1 MEEMKRLQISLRSDV
16 LEKLDVFALEAG
28 LKRSALL
35 ALLITEKWKE
45 EHAD

>member
-1 MEEMKRLQISLRSDV
+1 MDEMKRLQVSFRADV
-16 LEKLDVFALEAG
+16 LEKLDVLALEAG